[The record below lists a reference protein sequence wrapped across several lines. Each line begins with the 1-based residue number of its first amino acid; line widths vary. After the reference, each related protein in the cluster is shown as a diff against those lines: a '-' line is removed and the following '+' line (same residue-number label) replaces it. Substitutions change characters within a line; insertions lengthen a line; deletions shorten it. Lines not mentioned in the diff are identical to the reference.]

1 MQSILYYL
9 KKYFKEILLY
19 ALLLVSL
26 GMQMFVLINYENK
39 DNVISDNLAYTNLD
53 DTQTNE
59 VVKEEKEILNKSVF
73 VDIKGAIK
81 KPGVYEMNSDS
92 IVNDVV
98 KVAGGYTTNA
108 YQNGINLSK
117 KIKDEMV
124 IYIYTKSYLLN
135 NINKRAYTRLAPT
148 WLQ

>member
-53 DTQTNE
+53 DTQTKE
-59 VVKEEKEILNKSVF
+59 VVKEEKEILT
-73 VDIKGAIK
+73 DA
-81 KPGVYEMNSDS
+81 
-92 IVNDVV
+92 
-98 KVAGGYTTNA
+98 
-108 YQNGINLSK
+108 SK
-117 KIKDEMV
+117 
-124 IYIYTKSYLLN
+124 IYIMKGEKVYLVNGEVSNIKITYPYDLRVAETLVN
-135 NINKRAYTRLAPT
+135 NMEGEGL
-148 WLQ
+148 